1 MLFSTL
7 FLIYLIYNYLGDNMN
22 KKVMVCSIIL
32 SIIFSFMVIKA
43 YNALGSYKAL
53 CYFVQVGA
61 YNNRENALSSAKR
74 YNSSFIMMEDNLYK
88 VYIGVA
94 KSEEV
99 YNKIVSLL
107 NIDEIAFKKNALIT
121 DKDLSDKIDLFDKV
135 ISKVNSKD
143 KLYEVLIE
151 EVNNLYKYYD
161 IELIF

>member
-1 MLFSTL
+1 MF
-7 FLIYLIYNYLGDNMN
+7 
-22 KKVMVCSIIL
+22 CSIIL

-151 EVNNLYKYYD
+151 EANNLYKYYD

>member
-22 KKVMVCSIIL
+22 RKVMACSIIL

-121 DKDLSDKIDLFDKV
+121 DRDLSDKIDLFDKV

-151 EVNNLYKYYD
+151 EANNLYKYYD

>member
-1 MLFSTL
+1 MA
-7 FLIYLIYNYLGDNMN
+7 
-22 KKVMVCSIIL
+22 CSIIL

-121 DKDLSDKIDLFDKV
+121 DRDLSDKIDLFDKV

-151 EVNNLYKYYD
+151 EANNLYKYYD